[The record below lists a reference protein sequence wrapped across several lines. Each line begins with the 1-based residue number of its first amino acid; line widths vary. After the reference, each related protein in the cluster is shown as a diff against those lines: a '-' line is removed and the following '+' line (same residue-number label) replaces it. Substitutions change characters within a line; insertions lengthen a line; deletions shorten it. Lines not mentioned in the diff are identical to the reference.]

1 MTNQAELVLR
11 ALQVASDPRS
21 KDYCNTVSFSV
32 SSLLEP
38 EVLAELTQA
47 GFIND
52 KGAIA
57 PRGIMHI
64 NKENNILSDI
74 RRLVNTEAVNFFK
87 LVEKSSNSSLIFLTH
102 LAIGQMG
109 QRALKNDESLQFWEE
124 KLAVIFNL
132 LDGSSVEDLAKK
144 YDEAVEKNKNR

>member
-11 ALQVASDPRS
+11 ALQVANDPRA

-52 KGAIA
+52 KGTIT
-57 PRGIMHI
+57 PRGVQHI
-64 NKENNILSDI
+64 NKENDTLSVI

-87 LVEKSSNSSLIFLTH
+87 LVEKASNSSLIFLTH

-109 QRALKNDESLQFWEE
+109 QRELKNDESLQFWEE
-124 KLAVIFNL
+124 KLTVIFNL